1 MNNEITEIQNLE
13 NRISN
18 IKLKNI
24 ASENE
29 IKRLDEALENKKKE
43 IKDIYGVEITD
54 FSKAIDIL
62 KMELSAKMKELQDLI
77 EKSEQ
82 KIGVKI

>member
-18 IKLKNI
+18 IKLKNM

-43 IKDIYGVEITD
+43 IKEIYGVEITD

-62 KMELSAKMKELQDLI
+62 KKELSVKMKELQDLI